1 MLDFK
6 NLFDKESMEHINDII
21 ESKMFILKN
30 IPDFNEKE
38 KDLYDRMDRLEQSLS
53 SDLEKDFGNIMR
65 LTYQLEDYYF
75 VLAYLLGIKHGKQ
88 IEKL

>member
-6 NLFDKESMEHINDII
+6 ELFDKDSIEHINEII

-38 KDLYDRMDRLEQSLS
+38 KSLYSYMDEFDQSLPE
-53 SDLEKDFGNIMR
+53 DLEKVFGNVMR

-75 VLAYLLGIKHGKQ
+75 VLAYLLGVKHGKQ

>member
-1 MLDFK
+1 MHDFK
-6 NLFDKESMEHINDII
+6 ELFDKDSMEHINEII

-38 KDLYDRMDRLEQSLS
+38 KSLYNYMDEFDQSLPE
-53 SDLEKDFGNIMR
+53 DLEKVFGNVMR

-75 VLAYLLGIKHGKQ
+75 VLAYLLGVKHGKQ